1 VKVST
6 KLYFG
11 TVLQFVVAISLVVLV
26 LYMQEKQDHDSVVI
40 NLAGRQRMLSQKM
53 TKEVLL
59 FSQGVFTAETIL
71 HTIDVFD
78 QTLKAL
84 TYGGKAPLDLLRT
97 TFTTLPAPESKA
109 VVTQLKRVESI
120 WSSFS
125 ENAKRHLKEKQT
137 SSLAYLKDN
146 NVLFL
151 EEMNKAV
158 FLMDEEAAGKVASL
172 RKVLLW
178 GSAILSILFLLTL
191 FIVRKNVQIIFEEL
205 KRSYEQ
211 VRRLNRAK
219 DRVIHHLSHE
229 LKTPISILDTSL
241 SLLQKRLAGIEGQDQ
256 GCHKILVRARKNL
269 GRLLEM
275 QYEIGDILRTK
286 DYKIHYLL
294 STLLDACADELEVLV
309 SEELGE
315 EDIIQRLRQR
325 IEELF
330 GPRKSISK
338 EIQLGQFV
346 AEKIEELWPRFSH
359 RKCEI
364 KTLFSATEPVW
375 IPPEVLGKIVEG
387 LVRNAIENTPAG
399 GRIDVTVRTGEL
411 GPEFK
416 VKDNGVGIIEEN
428 QRLIIENYFTAY
440 EPTQYSSGRPYDFNA
455 GGKGIDLLR
464 MRIFSEQHHFK
475 IQLISNRCCY
485 IKKNMATCPGNTEK
499 CLHFKRSEDYQ
510 DDRGTTVTVQFYPA
524 HLFAEKEESEIA

>member
-1 VKVST
+1 MKVST

-11 TVLQFVVAISLVVLV
+11 TVLQFAVAVSLVVLV
-26 LYMQEKQDHDSVVI
+26 LCMQEKQDHDSVVI

-59 FSQGVFTAETIL
+59 FSQGVFTAETVL
-71 HTIDVFD
+71 NTVDVFD

-84 TYGGKAPLDLLRT
+84 IYGGKAPLDLVQT
-97 TFTTLPAPESKA
+97 TFTTLPVPESKA

-137 SSLAYLKDN
+137 SSLSYLKDN
-146 NVLFL
+146 NVLLL

-158 FLMDEEAAGKVASL
+158 FLMDDEAAGKVASL

-178 GSAILSILFLLTL
+178 GSAVLSILFLVTL

-211 VRRLNRAK
+211 VKRLNRAK
-219 DRVIHHLSHE
+219 DCVIHHLSHE
-229 LKTPISILDTSL
+229 LKTPISILDASL
-241 SLLQKRLAGIEGQDQ
+241 GLLQKRLAGMEGQDQ
-256 GCHKILVRARKNL
+256 GCQKILGRARKNL

-309 SEELGE
+309 SQELGE
-315 EDIIQRLRQR
+315 NEIIRRLRHR
-325 IEELF
+325 VDELF
-330 GPRKSISK
+330 GPQKSVSK
-338 EIQLGQFV
+338 EIQLEKFV
-346 AEKIEELWPRFSH
+346 AEKIEELQPRFAHS
-359 RKCEI
+359 KCRI
-364 KTLFSATEPVW
+364 KTLISATEPVW
-375 IPPEVLGKIVEG
+375 IPPEVLSKIVEG

-399 GRIDVTVRTGEL
+399 GRIDMTVRTGES

-416 VKDNGVGIIEEN
+416 VQDNGVGITEEN
-428 QRLIIENYFTAY
+428 QCLILDNYFTAY

-464 MRIFSEQHHFK
+464 MKIFSEQYHFK
-475 IQLISNRCCY
+475 IHLISSRCRY
-485 IKKNMATCPGNTEK
+485 IPQNTDTCPGNAAECVHYK
-499 CLHFKRSEDYQ
+499 KSEECQ
-510 DDRGTTVTVQFYPA
+510 DVRGTTVTVQFNPVQR
-524 HLFAEKEESEIA
+524 FAEN